1 MTNPQLNQ
9 GSSPSPENIESPQSN
24 WGFEDALRE
33 LESLVAKLESG
44 EVPLE
49 ESLTAFEKGQRLL
62 RFCEEKLSKAEQLLV
77 RLSRDAEGRLSTE
90 SESASPP

>member
-1 MTNPQLNQ
+1 MTNR
-9 GSSPSPENIESPQSN
+9 PSLFPENTEKAAES
-24 WGFEDALRE
+24 FEDALRE

-90 SESASPP
+90 SDDALPP

>member
-1 MTNPQLNQ
+1 MTNRPI
-9 GSSPSPENIESPQSN
+9 SSRENTEKGPES
-24 WGFEDALRE
+24 FEDALRE

-77 RLSRDAEGRLSTE
+77 RLSREAEGQSSTE
-90 SESASPP
+90 SDDASPP

>member
-1 MTNPQLNQ
+1 MINPRLNR
-9 GSSPSPENIESPQSN
+9 GPSLFPENMEKTPES
-24 WGFEDALRE
+24 FEDALRE

-49 ESLTAFEKGQRLL
+49 ESLSAFEKGQRLL

-90 SESASPP
+90 SDDALPP

>member
-1 MTNPQLNQ
+1 MTNPESNQ
-9 GSSPSPENIESPQSN
+9 ASSPCPENIESPQSN

-62 RFCEEKLSKAEQLLV
+62 RFCEQKLTKAEQLLV

>member
-1 MTNPQLNQ
+1 MTNRPA
-9 GSSPSPENIESPQSN
+9 SSHENAEKAPES
-24 WGFEDALRE
+24 FEDALRA
-33 LESLVAKLESG
+33 LENLVAKLESG

-90 SESASPP
+90 SDNAVPP

>member
-1 MTNPQLNQ
+1 MSSRQSLFPEKSEEAPQN
-9 GSSPSPENIESPQSN
+9 
-24 WGFEDALRE
+24 FEEALRE
-33 LESLVAKLESG
+33 LEGLVARLESG

-77 RLSRDAEGRLSTE
+77 RLSREAEGQSSTE
-90 SESASPP
+90 SDDASPP